1 MARYDGC
8 GICMKVCP
16 IQKYG
21 APTVMAYYVETGE
34 VLGKGTDNLEGYEF
48 PGNKYYGPGKL
59 PQFNR
64 EFFEIPHGTREDWLF
79 ETFKNRMDSE
89 MPTTEEI
96 MDFAVEL
103 KKIVDVGHTTRG
115 DE

>member
-1 MARYDGC
+1 
-8 GICMKVCP
+8 
-16 IQKYG
+16 
-21 APTVMAYYVETGE
+21 
-34 VLGKGTDNLEGYEF
+34 
-48 PGNKYYGPGKL
+48 
-59 PQFNR
+59 
-64 EFFEIPHGTREDWLF
+64 
-79 ETFKNRMDSE
+79 MDSE